1 VTSPSLLLYPELHRI
16 APERRPELLLR
27 ARHQPFD
34 WIELAGLGA
43 AVVLVAWAS
52 KGIAAALPGIV
63 GASLANALV
72 AVPLVLAFAGPFYW
86 RRTRRALRDEI
97 ERQARDG
104 RREAP

>member
-1 VTSPSLLLYPELHRI
+1 VTAPSLLLYPELHRI
-16 APERRPELLLR
+16 APDRRPELLER

-52 KGIAAALPGIV
+52 RGIAASMPGLVGSGLASVIV
-63 GASLANALV
+63 AF
-72 AVPLVLAFAGPFYW
+72 PLVLAVAGPFYW

-97 ERQARDG
+97 ERQARDE
-104 RREAP
+104 RRAAP